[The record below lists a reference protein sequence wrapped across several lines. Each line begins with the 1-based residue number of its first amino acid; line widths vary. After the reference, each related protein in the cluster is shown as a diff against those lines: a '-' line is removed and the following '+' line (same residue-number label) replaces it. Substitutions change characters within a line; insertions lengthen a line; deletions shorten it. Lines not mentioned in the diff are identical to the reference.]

1 MKKIPDQDTMNDIYK
16 LIYSYAVNSPILRQ
30 SFPGDEIQNF
40 VNTAFIYYV
49 DNTYQSFDETKGK
62 LSTHIYSSLDYLAPF
77 LKNMAMY
84 DTSQTLAKILSHTA
98 KRTND
103 NYQKANYMTRFAR
116 SIDCTSTTLY
126 SNYYDGDEDSL
137 SYKSDKALT
146 DDGGIPEYENYVDN
160 EIVYK
165 IYKNCLNRW
174 INKYPPERQ
183 NMLRDIV
190 NSRIFGN
197 EEKDKVTLQAVADR
211 YDLTRE
217 RIRQIQKEFI
227 NYAKKDKELRAAL
240 DR

>member
-40 VNTAFIYYV
+40 VNTAFIYYI

-77 LKNMAMY
+77 LRNMAMY
-84 DTSQTLAKILSHTA
+84 DTSQNLAKILSHTN
-98 KRTND
+98 KRTD
-103 NYQKANYMTRFAR
+103 DTYKRVKYMTRFAK
-116 SIDCTSTTLY
+116 SIDCTNTTLY
-126 SNYYDGDEDSL
+126 SNCDGDEDNL
-137 SYKSDKALT
+137 NYKSDKALT
-146 DDGGIPEYENYVDN
+146 DDGGILEYENYADN
-160 EIVYK
+160 EILYK
-165 IYKNCLNRW
+165 IYKDCLDRW

-183 NMLRDIV
+183 DMLRDIV

-197 EEKDKVTLQAVADR
+197 EEKDKLTLQVVADK
-211 YDLTRE
+211 YNLTRE
-217 RIRQIQKEFI
+217 RIRQIQKGFI
-227 NYAKKDKELRAAL
+227 NYAKKDKKLRAAL